1 MPSEMLLEDG
11 IWQVGSLRKRSLK
24 SAMGKIDPVKGTLPS
39 DQAITGRLT
48 KSPTSETVAGG
59 HHARAAKFDV
69 EPAFRRGIRS
79 RRDERKT
86 VPGRTKRGAAEQLET
101 PRPSRGLLQTVL

>member
-11 IWQVGSLRKRSLK
+11 IWQVGSLRKRSQK

-48 KSPTSETVAGG
+48 KSPTSETVADN
-59 HHARAAKFDV
+59 ARIPVRTTAQS
-69 EPAFRRGIRS
+69 PQRR
-79 RRDERKT
+79 RRL
-86 VPGRTKRGAAEQLET
+86 RGF
-101 PRPSRGLLQTVL
+101 

>member
-1 MPSEMLLEDG
+1 MTIAFGADSTTRRNLSSARLRSVTSRKIRTAPSTFPSA
-11 IWQVGSLRKRSLK
+11 SLIGAPLR
-24 SAMGKIDPVKGTLPS
+24 
-39 DQAITGRLT
+39 
-48 KSPTSETVAGG
+48 